1 VEEQEPQQAP
11 LPGVAGM
18 AQGQPAAGVEGRH
31 SAPESQETGG
41 LPEDGVEVPP
51 QDQPEQPDKLATGG
65 EALEE
70 QQQNPDLD
78 DNSGVRP

>member
-1 VEEQEPQQAP
+1 VEEQKAP

-18 AQGQPAAGVEGRH
+18 AQGQTPVEQ
-31 SAPESQETGG
+31 EQEQETGG

-51 QDQPEQPDKLATGG
+51 DEQPEQPDKLVTGG

-70 QQQNPDLD
+70 QQQNPELD
-78 DNSGVRP
+78 DNSGARP

>member
-1 VEEQEPQQAP
+1 MGPEEP
-11 LPGVAGM
+11 
-18 AQGQPAAGVEGRH
+18 
-31 SAPESQETGG
+31 QETGG

-51 QDQPEQPDKLATGG
+51 EDQPAQPDKLATGG

-78 DNSGVRP
+78 DNSGARP